1 MVKKCVK
8 KCVKKHTPLSRPC
21 WQDRKS
27 CRLFEARCSFL
38 SSQGAKTSKY
48 ETPKL
53 EFQSSKDA
61 KSPTWSDPW
70 KTLKNFTTWLSISQL
85 NAIPRRFKSHFRDIP
100 GEARLARISSWWHG
114 NSGTSSLG
122 DFSWEK
128 TWKEPGKNHGKPW
141 AKLVQMC
148 FFFRHGVS
156 LMFCSG
162 LLWS

>member
-1 MVKKCVK
+1 MC
-8 KCVKKHTPLSRPC
+8 KKHTPLSRPC

-70 KTLKNFTTWLSISQL
+70 KTLKNFTTWLSISPPIKCHTEALQVAL
-85 NAIPRRFKSHFRDIP
+85 QGHPRGGALVQDIILMAWQQRNLIFGRLLLGKNVERTWEKPWKTMGEASPDVFFLPTRRFFDVLFR
-100 GEARLARISSWWHG
+100 SSVV
-114 NSGTSSLG
+114 L
-122 DFSWEK
+122 K
-128 TWKEPGKNHGKPW
+128 
-141 AKLVQMC
+141 V
-148 FFFRHGVS
+148 
-156 LMFCSG
+156 G
-162 LLWS
+162 L